1 MILDEYL
8 ENLANNK
15 EVYLKV
21 KILPGAGK
29 TVFMGIMGDGTI
41 KIAVAAQ
48 PDKGKANLE
57 LMKFLANELKVYKY
71 QVKII
76 SGLTERI
83 KLIKISR

>member
-21 KILPGAGK
+21 KVLPGAGK
-29 TVFMGIMGDGTI
+29 TLFMGTMGDGTI
-41 KIAVAAQ
+41 KISVAAQ
-48 PDKGKANLE
+48 ADKGKANLE
-57 LMKFLANELKVYKY
+57 LIKFLANELKVYKY

>member
-21 KILPGAGK
+21 KVLPGAGK
-29 TVFMGIMGDGTI
+29 TVFMDAMSDGTI

-48 PDKGKANLE
+48 ADKGKANLE
-57 LMKFLANELKVYKY
+57 LLKFLANELKVYKY

>member
-8 ENLANNK
+8 DNLANNK
-15 EVYLKV
+15 EVYLKIKV
-21 KILPGAGK
+21 LPGAGK
-29 TVFMGIMGDGTI
+29 TVFVGTMGDGTI
-41 KIAVAAQ
+41 KMAVAAQ

-57 LMKFLANELKVYKY
+57 LIKFLADELKVYKY

>member
-15 EVYLKV
+15 EVFLKV
-21 KILPGAGK
+21 KVLPGAGK
-29 TVFMGIMGDGTI
+29 TVFIGLMSDGTI
-41 KIAVAAQ
+41 KVAVAAQ

-57 LMKFLANELKVYKY
+57 LIKFLANELKVYKY

>member
-21 KILPGAGK
+21 KVLPGAGK
-29 TVFMGIMGDGTI
+29 TVFLGTMADETI

-48 PDKGKANLE
+48 ADKGKANLE
-57 LMKFLANELKVYKY
+57 LIKFLAIELKVYKY

-83 KLIKISR
+83 KLIKVSR

>member
-8 ENLANNK
+8 DNLANNK

-21 KILPGAGK
+21 KVLPGAGK
-29 TVFMGIMGDGTI
+29 TVFMDAMADQTI

-48 PDKGKANLE
+48 ADKGKANSE
-57 LMKFLANELKVYKY
+57 LIKFLAKEMGVYKY

-83 KLIKISR
+83 KLIKVSR